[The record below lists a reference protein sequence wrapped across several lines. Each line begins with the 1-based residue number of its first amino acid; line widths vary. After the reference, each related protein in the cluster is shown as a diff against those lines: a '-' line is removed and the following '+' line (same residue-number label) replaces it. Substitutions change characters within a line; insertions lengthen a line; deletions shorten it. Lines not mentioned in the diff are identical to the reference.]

1 MPLTIA
7 PINQELTIRKMFTDA
22 KLRKH
27 LSSLGI
33 TVNSKLTILSQ
44 SKGNIVVFI
53 KGTRIALD
61 RDVVKNIFIG

>member
-7 PINQELTIRKMFTDA
+7 PINKELTVRKMFMET

-27 LSSLGI
+27 LCSLGI

-53 KGTRIALD
+53 KGSRIALD
-61 RDVVKNIFIG
+61 YGVAKNIFIG